1 MNPAGGF
8 SPASRGGGARGFAAF
23 LAVGLAACAS
33 HPSSS
38 SYSSPPPSAPP
49 PLSSS
54 LTPWQ
59 RIDRLGNRLGECSN
73 SGEYARLANELG
85 RAYLEVERPER
96 ARHFFYRSLQRDEAG
111 SLVASN
117 ERGIGE
123 AFLREGN
130 APSAERSLA
139 RAVLRARPGTE
150 ADEARLLHAIC
161 LERLGRAKEAADL
174 RRSIASPDRATLQQL
189 EKELVAIPAPSIV
202 PAPAAGKVAAP
213 TGRTLKVVPR
223 ASWGPSPMGRDVEPM
238 GTPKR
243 ITIHHSATS
252 FAGTSERETA
262 TEIRTIQRIHQDKS
276 GWADIGY
283 HYVVDR
289 TGRIWEGRP
298 LSVQGAHAGNRDA
311 NRGNIGI
318 CLLGNFEEEPISP
331 RQAEGLRA
339 ILGECMTRFRIAANR
354 VYSHREI
361 RADYGLRTTECP
373 GRTLQAYL
381 DRFRKGDAPSGK
393 ILARGR

>member
-1 MNPAGGF
+1 MNPAGAI
-8 SPASRGGGARGFAAF
+8 PLAPRGGGARGFAAF
-23 LAVGLAACAS
+23 LAVSLAACAS
-33 HPSSS
+33 HPSS
-38 SYSSPPPSAPP
+38 SYSSPPPSAPSP
-49 PLSSS
+49 PSAS

-59 RIDRLGNRLGECSN
+59 RIDRLGVRLGECSN
-73 SGEYARLANELG
+73 SVEYARLANELG

-96 ARHFFYRSLQRDEAG
+96 ARHFFFRSLQRDDAG

-139 RAVLRARPGTE
+139 RAVLRSRPGAE

-161 LERLGRAKEAADL
+161 LERLGRAQEAQGV
-174 RRSIASPDRATLQQL
+174 RRAIESPDRATLQRL

-213 TGRTLKVVPR
+213 SGRPNRIVPR
-223 ASWGPSPMGRDVEPM
+223 STWGPRPMGRDVEPM

-252 FAGTSERETA
+252 FAGTSDRETA
-262 TEIRTIQRIHQDKS
+262 LEIRTIQRIHQDKS

-289 TGRIWEGRP
+289 TGRVWEARP

-318 CLLGNFEEEPISP
+318 CLLGNFEEEPIPP

-339 ILGECMTRFRIAANR
+339 ILGECMARFKITANR

-373 GRTLQAYL
+373 GRTLQAFL

-393 ILARGR
+393 ILARVR